1 MSSKFLDQNG
11 LSYLWNEKIKKL
23 FVDKYELAEV
33 DNKVTALRS
42 AVGSPLVAET
52 VSEMTDVNKVYV
64 YTGTESGYTSGNWYY
79 YDDDEWVSG
88 GVYNSVAISV
98 DDTLTVEGGVADAK
112 AVGNLF
118 DTIVESQTDEP
129 SDEWNRI
136 WVEQSDDDIE
146 IPEMKDLNEL
156 KSALWYDRDGEHT
169 YLRAWVAYNVTSLS
183 TFSIVTDMPS
193 SSFVFSEASKFIDS
207 LGSGFT
213 WTLTSTTTY
222 VIEKW
227 RRGRD
232 VGDFQYR
239 IRSLGGLQEFVGY
252 APSSNPSNITWNNVS
267 YGDLQDALEDAV
279 EAVETM
285 QAKVKACYH
294 DGFRPGDFVLFT
306 DIAAYPDGWWTTGG
320 VHGSN
325 TYTRTELLPC
335 YPGEI
340 YYITNLP
347 NNTTAGAFFDING
360 DFVVRLLKSAVTSV
374 SYQKANGYTQN
385 TSNYLGDD
393 SSDYSGIYRFT
404 VPEDCYFVSFNI
416 NSTQLWHI
424 TMCSKPIFQ
433 INSFWENNRPLAEKV
448 MDRDQNITDE
458 EWAARVK
465 GANIVIPQYD
475 QAYQEYGQR
484 KLCVIGPSTC
494 MIDRRNPNKN
504 GMTQYIAGW
513 QEYMMPYYG
522 DVVSYGYSGAS
533 WGDGYIYDSQYYSIH
548 TMICGNSTLGITGVD
563 LSGYDDFILMGSSNG
578 IVETGAGDWDTSSPD
593 TDTYLG
599 ALRAT
604 VEYIYAANDKARI
617 WIFNVNRAGAA
628 SSKVETIE
636 AVNDGIADMCQT
648 LSLNPVN
655 FATVG
660 FSSWA
665 RTSATGGEQG
675 WTYDGTHYNQ
685 TGSRMLGQYMR
696 HLVLGR

>member
-1 MSSKFLDQNG
+1 MAQTF
-11 LSYLWNEKIKKL
+11 KKL
-23 FVDKYELAEV
+23 TINGGGVNDTFIAPQIAADYSTSKAYSAGDYCTYQGAVYKFTAAKTAGTWDAS
-33 DNKVTALRS
+33 KVTAVNVADDIGELKSLLWYGREGDNTYLR
-42 AVGSPLVAET
+42 PLVAYD
-52 VSEMTDVNKVYV
+52 VTD
-64 YTGTESGYTSGNWYY
+64 
-79 YDDDEWVSG
+79 
-88 GVYNSVAISV
+88 
-98 DDTLTVEGGVADAK
+98 
-112 AVGNLF
+112 
-118 DTIVESQTDEP
+118 
-129 SDEWNRI
+129 
-136 WVEQSDDDIE
+136 
-146 IPEMKDLNEL
+146 
-156 KSALWYDRDGEHT
+156 
-169 YLRAWVAYNVTSLS
+169 LS
-183 TFSIVTDMPS
+183 TFSVVTDMPS

-207 LGSGFT
+207 LGAGFT
-213 WTLTSTTTY
+213 WTLTSTRTY

-227 RRGRD
+227 RRGRT

-239 IRSLGGLQEFVGY
+239 IRSLGGLQEFIGY
-252 APSSNPSNITWNNVS
+252 ATSANPSNITWTNVS

-285 QAKVKACYH
+285 QAKVKPFYH

-320 VHGSN
+320 AHGSN
-325 TYTRTELLPC
+325 TYTRTELIPC
-335 YPGEI
+335 YPGET
-340 YYITNLP
+340 YYITNLS

-385 TSNYLGDD
+385 TSNYLGDV
-393 SSDYSGIYRFT
+393 SSDHSGMYQFT
-404 VPEDCYFVSFNI
+404 VPENCYFVSFNI
-416 NSTQLWHI
+416 NAMQLWHI

-433 INSFWENNRPLAEKV
+433 INSFWENNRTLAEKV
-448 MDRDQNITDE
+448 MNMDQTITDE

-465 GANIVIPQYD
+465 GANVVIPQYD

-533 WGDGYIYDSQYYSIH
+533 WGDGYIYDSRYYSIH
-548 TMICGNSTLGITGVD
+548 TMICGNEELGITGVD
-563 LSGYDDFILMGSSNG
+563 LSGYDDFVLLGSGNG
-578 IVETGAGDWDTSSPD
+578 LTTTGAGDWDTSTPD

-604 VEYIYAANDKARI
+604 IEYIYAANDKARI
-617 WIFNVNRAGAA
+617 WVFNLGRAGA
-628 SSKVETIE
+628 SSANIPIVEAIN
-636 AVNDGIADMCQT
+636 AALPNMCMK
-648 LSLNPVN
+648 LSINLVDY
-655 FATVG
+655 ATVG
-660 FSSWA
+660 FNQWT
-665 RTSATGGEQG
+665 RDDATGGEKG